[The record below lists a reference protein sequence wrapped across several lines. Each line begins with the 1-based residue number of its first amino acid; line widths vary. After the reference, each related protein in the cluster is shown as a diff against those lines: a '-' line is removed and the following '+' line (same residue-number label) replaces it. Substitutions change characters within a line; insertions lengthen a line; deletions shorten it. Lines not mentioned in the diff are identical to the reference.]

1 MTSSTTTITMQRHGA
16 DAEPFAVDSSTLL
29 SGLGAALHAAGFTV
43 TLAPDAIEVR
53 IGEGATFAL
62 VDLVASAGDRTHDE
76 LGHMTLFYSAD
87 VPPPVTIKVFIQG
100 AAAPLGTVGCCQ
112 LLP

>member
-1 MTSSTTTITMQRHGA
+1 MG
-16 DAEPFAVDSSTLL
+16 ETLFRK
-29 SGLGAALHAAGFTV
+29 SVFNVKSEAL
-43 TLAPDAIEVR
+43 
-53 IGEGATFAL
+53 
-62 VDLVASAGDRTHDE
+62 DRTHDE